1 MSTLYKLTVTEARL
15 FLREPMSVLF
25 GLVFPAGLLLVLG
38 AIPILREPS
47 EEFGGQRFV
56 DLFAPSALVLGIG
69 VVALQHVPNVV
80 AGYREQGVLRRM
92 ATTPVPPGKLLVAQL
107 LVALAAVTAA
117 AVLLIGSA
125 WLVLD
130 VPPPRHPLGFAAA
143 VLVGFGAVLAVGTL
157 IAALAP
163 NQRVATG
170 VSTLAYLVAMFAGGV
185 FLPRFL
191 MPEALVRL
199 GDVTPPGVQALLDAW
214 AGRAPEPLHLGI
226 MALVAAAAAAAAAK
240 LFRWE

>member
-1 MSTLYKLTVTEARL
+1 MSTFYKLVATEARL

-25 GLVFPAGLLLVLG
+25 GLLFPAVLLLALG
-38 AIPILREPS
+38 ALPVLRQPDP
-47 EEFGGQRFV
+47 EFGGQRFV
-56 DLFAPSALVLGIG
+56 EVFAPSALVLGIG

-80 AGYREQGVLRRM
+80 AGYREHGVLRRLS
-92 ATTPVPPGKLLVAQL
+92 TTPVHPGKLLVAQL
-107 LVALAAVTAA
+107 LVALAAVVVSSA
-117 AVLLIGSA
+117 LLVASA

-130 VPPPRHPLGFAAA
+130 VSPPRHPLGF
-143 VLVGFGAVLAVGTL
+143 VLALTVGFASVLAVGTL

-170 VSTLAYLVAMFAGGV
+170 LSTLVYMVAMFAGGV

-191 MPEALVRL
+191 MPEGLARIGEFV
-199 GDVTPPGVQALLDAW
+199 PPGVQAMLDTW
-214 AGRAPEPLHLGI
+214 NGTAPDPLHLGI
-226 MALVAAAAAAAAAK
+226 MAVVAASAAVAAAK